1 FSRRLAPL
9 ELGDRAVDRADETA
23 VTLRFRLD
31 PCPVRLERGEPVEGR
46 VIEDG
51 GDLLQREAELAMQ
64 QDLLQPQEL
73 FFLVVAV
80 AVVAD
85 VRGLEEAD
93 LVVMVQR
100 ADGDARELRK
110 LLDGISL
117 HRSCPAFSAGREQ

>member
-1 FSRRLAPL
+1 QPALVLLLFLGREAYVKIGVFHRSFSRRLAPL

-73 FFLVVAV
+73 FF
-80 AVVAD
+80 
-85 VRGLEEAD
+85 
-93 LVVMVQR
+93 
-100 ADGDARELRK
+100 
-110 LLDGISL
+110 
-117 HRSCPAFSAGREQ
+117 